1 MKKKIV
7 ISTGKRLKKLI
18 FLSLPFLMLLNV
30 SAHGRCVQVNGVLV
44 ERIGD
49 KRVLL
54 KREDKSIAILEVMRF
69 NIPYNLSSN
78 IRSYRFFSNK
88 VCDTGAEAII
98 HIDGNDWMVFKVLQ
112 FSD

>member
-1 MKKKIV
+1 
-7 ISTGKRLKKLI
+7 
-18 FLSLPFLMLLNV
+18 MLLNV

-49 KRVLL
+49 ERVLL
-54 KREDKSIAILEVMRF
+54 KRENKSLAILELYRSQL
-69 NIPYNLSSN
+69 PRYLSSS

-88 VCDTGAEAII
+88 VCDKGAEAIMQ
-98 HIDGNDWMVFKVLQ
+98 IDGNDWKVTKILQ

>member
-54 KREDKSIAILEVMRF
+54 KREDKSLAILEVYRGRR
-69 NIPYNLSSN
+69 PYALSSN
-78 IRSYRFFSNK
+78 IKSYRFFSNK
-88 VCDTGAEAII
+88 VCDKGAEAII
-98 HIDGNDWMVFKVLQ
+98 QIDGFDWKVVKALQ